1 MSTPL
6 PAATD
11 DLEQAR
17 DDLQTHGCAFVSNA
31 LSQDELR
38 ALRKRLVDQAAGE
51 RKAGVATIEPP
62 NNQRVWNLISKGQE
76 FRELVLNPPIHELV
90 RSLIGED
97 FTLGNCTANITAPGG
112 DVMGLHSDQFFMPAD
127 LGFPIS
133 VQVMW
138 MLDDFTE
145 ANGATRVVPRSHTR
159 TDEAWLTGSPR
170 DDVTWVPAEGAA
182 GTALVFDARLWHGT
196 GANRTKDQ
204 VRHGILT
211 YFCRPYIRPQENFTL
226 STHPALLRDAS
237 PELLTLLGF
246 RAWGTFGSIQGAV
259 SMSDLADLDASLIGA
274 MNAQG
279 EAIDSL
285 PEVKVL
291 RMAP

>member
-97 FTLGNCTANITAPGG
+97 SRSETARPTSRRPVATSWACTAISFSC
-112 DVMGLHSDQFFMPAD
+112 L
-127 LGFPIS
+127 PI
-133 VQVMW
+133 
-138 MLDDFTE
+138 
-145 ANGATRVVPRSHTR
+145 
-159 TDEAWLTGSPR
+159 
-170 DDVTWVPAEGAA
+170 
-182 GTALVFDARLWHGT
+182 
-196 GANRTKDQ
+196 
-204 VRHGILT
+204 
-211 YFCRPYIRPQENFTL
+211 
-226 STHPALLRDAS
+226 
-237 PELLTLLGF
+237 
-246 RAWGTFGSIQGAV
+246 
-259 SMSDLADLDASLIGA
+259 
-274 MNAQG
+274 
-279 EAIDSL
+279 
-285 PEVKVL
+285 
-291 RMAP
+291 